1 MKVKRTVVRGE
12 DSAFGIRMVKEPLG
26 GKKPLE
32 VKGCTPK
39 IYGLYLQDE
48 NLEWSATGITV
59 SI

>member
-12 DSAFGIRMVKEPLG
+12 DSAFGIRMVKEQ
-26 GKKPLE
+26 